1 MYPMSDFHI
10 IIKNIIM
17 EFIKTAVVDRP
28 IEEVWEIL
36 GNQYGEAYKW
46 AGGLFHSEG
55 FGTPTLAD
63 APFSSRACK
72 TSQGDLTEEIR
83 VFDPEN
89 YKLVYEVVKGFP
101 GFVEV
106 GKNQWSLS
114 PLGNKTQ
121 VHMHLVIETK
131 GIMGAI
137 MGPVMGMQL
146 KKVVS
151 TVLEDFKHYVETGN
165 PSPSK
170 AKEMAKHRQVVA

>member
-1 MYPMSDFHI
+1 
-10 IIKNIIM
+10 M
-17 EFIKTAVVDRP
+17 EFIKTTTVDKP
-28 IEEVWEIL
+28 IEKVWEIL
-36 GNQYGEAYKW
+36 GNQFGEAYKW
-46 AGGLFHSEG
+46 AGGLYHSEG
-55 FGTPTLAD
+55 FGTPALEY
-63 APFSSRACK
+63 APFNSRACN
-72 TSQGDLTEEIR
+72 TSQGKITEEIR

-114 PLGNKTQ
+114 PVGDKTE

-131 GIMGAI
+131 GIMGFI
-137 MGPVMGMQL
+137 MGPMMGMQL

-151 TVLEDFKHYVETGN
+151 TVLEDFKHFVETGS

-170 AKEMAKHRQVVA
+170 AKEMAKQGQLVA